1 MTTPDPAS
9 ESARLPQRVRLPLQ
23 FRRLQVLAVEHPAA
37 RLIRVTLGGEQLAG
51 FNSPGFDDHVKLFF
65 PDPQSGHLLLPES
78 GPEGPVW
85 PDDARPVMRDY
96 TPHSHDAEAGT
107 LQLDFVVHE
116 AGPATDWA
124 VHAKPGDS
132 LGVGGPR
139 GSVRIPTNFDWHLL
153 IGDETALPA
162 IARRLAE
169 LPADTRAIV
178 VAEVES
184 ADGQVALTSK
194 ADLTVHWCRRN
205 GEAAGTSTRLTDT
218 AADLALPPGDGFT
231 WVACE
236 SRQARALRL
245 QLVQQRGLNPR
256 WVKAAGYWRLGATGI
271 HDHIDD

>member
-1 MTTPDPAS
+1 MTLPDPVS
-9 ESARLPQRVRLPLQ
+9 DTARLPQRMRLPLH
-23 FRRLQVLAVEHPAA
+23 FRRLEVRAVEQPAA

-51 FNSPGFDDHVKLFF
+51 FDSPGFDDHVKLFF
-65 PDPQSGHLLLPES
+65 PDPQTGHLLLPEV
-78 GPEGPVW
+78 GPDGPIW

-96 TPHSHDAEAGT
+96 TPHSHDVDAGT
-107 LQLDFVVHE
+107 VQLDFVVHA

-124 VHAKPGDS
+124 VRARPGDI

-139 GSVRIPTNFDWHLL
+139 GSVRIPMSFDWHLL

-169 LPADTRAIV
+169 LPATTRAVV
-178 VAEVES
+178 VAEVEA
-184 ADGQVALTSK
+184 ADGQVALTSN
-194 ADLTVHWCRRN
+194 ADLTVHWCHRN
-205 GEAAGTSTRLTDT
+205 GEAAGTSSTLSDT
-218 AADLALPPGDGFT
+218 VAQLVLPSGDGFT

-245 QLVQQRGLNPR
+245 QLVQQRGLHPR